1 MGLFKTP
8 TLQSIITMFQ
18 SVYDFLDFV
27 FFELY
32 NGMMRIGVTA
42 IKMCLI

>member
-1 MGLFKTP
+1 MGLFKTS
-8 TLQSIITMFQ
+8 TLQSVITMFQ
-18 SVYDFLDFV
+18 SVYDLLDFG

-42 IKMCLI
+42 IKMCLM